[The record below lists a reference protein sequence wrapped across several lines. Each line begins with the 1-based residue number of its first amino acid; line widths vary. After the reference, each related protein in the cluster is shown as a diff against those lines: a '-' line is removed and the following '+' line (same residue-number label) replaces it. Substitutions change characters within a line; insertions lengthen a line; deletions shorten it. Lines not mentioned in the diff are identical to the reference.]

1 MAGDS
6 DKRLRH
12 RAMRRIVLR
21 MITLL
26 LGLLLGAFSI
36 YLVMV
41 DICPKGGVWN
51 IPFLIGDS
59 GGIIKLFGFLISGI
73 LLAIY
78 VLLSYKAEI
87 DFGYGMQGIINPVSK
102 SSDDTKCSSR
112 CTVEDINCLL
122 YGDTS
127 IPDKSDGSK
136 VPDTTELA
144 LATVFLTACLTP
156 KEIFPVI
163 DERIKTDT
171 HSLRVDTKLSIK
183 VPYNFQGHSIVIP
196 ALFCRRDDYPD
207 ALSIEGLSECD
218 ITSMNLQESI
228 DYISEIVTCCLPEL
242 KRGEN
247 KDLKKIVLHFIGT
260 VQETSNTNTGG
271 ANISRSDQLHN
282 ICDELDKVAQSGD
295 CYPNVWE
302 RVRVIKFFLRLL
314 LDSYPI
320 CIRIGVKESVNE
332 QLIQKWDSHCLR
344 YLACRARTEI
354 IRVTYRMPLTH
365 VDPYWSERGVTR
377 LVARF
382 IRRPNTIYYGLNN
395 ADRTQSYHLQVA
407 GFENSFCST
416 ANLKYFW
423 PCKTQAND
431 DPPHPEAEIALSQ
444 TRCGQRHFW
453 LCAKNGE
460 GFSNWAL
467 MYRHMPRSF
476 NSYHAALIASSLT
489 AAMLW
494 VLFGTIFN
502 GGYCSISERSNSQII
517 IGLITVLATI
527 AMAYISKE
535 DKSTRGADFGPFV
548 VAFIIIVA
556 AISSLLYAAK
566 DYLPDVDW
574 ILVQTVLVACFVLL
588 VSCSFALLARTFA
601 WWRILGRFRKET
613 EASVNLTEPSANNQK
628 GDVKSCA
635 RLASGWAASN
645 CAHPAPGRS
654 NCPICGSPES
664 AYKGNKCSVRNVF
677 VPMAVKQTKER
688 KEKKRVE
695 RIKRAVFFPFSFL
708 D

>member
-1 MAGDS
+1 ME
-6 DKRLRH
+6 
-12 RAMRRIVLR
+12 
-21 MITLL
+21 
-26 LGLLLGAFSI
+26 
-36 YLVMV
+36 
-41 DICPKGGVWN
+41 CGGV
-51 IPFLIGDS
+51 
-59 GGIIKLFGFLISGI
+59 
-73 LLAIY
+73 
-78 VLLSYKAEI
+78 
-87 DFGYGMQGIINPVSK
+87 INSVSN
-102 SSDDTKCSSR
+102 SRYETKCSDE
-112 CTVEDINCLL
+112 CTVRDINCLVF
-122 YGDTS
+122 GDPS
-127 IPDKSDGSK
+127 IRVRPDGSK
-136 VPDTTELA
+136 VLDTTELA

-242 KRGEN
+242 NRDAN
-247 KDLKKIVLHFIGT
+247 KQVKEGVFHFIGT
-260 VQETSNTNTGG
+260 AQETSNTNTSGVTR
-271 ANISRSDQLHN
+271 NRDEQLQT
-282 ICDELDKVAQSGD
+282 ICSGIGVVTQQEG
-295 CYPNVWE
+295 CYPEIYE
-302 RVRVIKFFLRLL
+302 RAKIVICFLRLL
-314 LDSYPI
+314 LDGYPI
-320 CIRIGVKESVNE
+320 CVRIGVKEGVNE
-332 QLIQKWDSHCLR
+332 RLIQKWDSHCLR

-365 VDPYWSERGVTR
+365 VDPYWSKKGVR
-377 LVARF
+377 HCIAWFV
-382 IRRPNTIYYGLNN
+382 RRPNTIYYGLNN

-416 ANLKYFW
+416 VSLKYFR
-423 PCKTQAND
+423 PCKTQTND
-431 DPPHPEAEIALSQ
+431 DPSRPEAEIALSQ

-502 GGYCSISERSNSQII
+502 DGNCSTSEGNNSQII
-517 IGLITVLATI
+517 IGLITILATI
-527 AMAYISKE
+527 AMAYISRE
-535 DKSTRGADFGPFV
+535 VKSVRGADSGPFV
-548 VAFIIIVA
+548 VASIVIAA
-556 AISSLLYAAK
+556 AILSLLYAAK
-566 DYLPDVDW
+566 DNLPYVDW
-574 ILVQTVLVACFVLL
+574 ELVQTVLVVCFALL
-588 VSCSFALLARTFA
+588 VSCSVALLVRTLV
-601 WWRILGRFRKET
+601 WWRILSRFRNET
-613 EASVNLTEPSANNQK
+613 EASVNLTEPFANNQK
-628 GDVKSCA
+628 GDIKSCA

-645 CAHPAPGRS
+645 CAHPAPNKS
-654 NCPICGSPES
+654 NCPVCEHLVIK
-664 AYKGNKCSVRNVF
+664 YKKNRCYVRDAF
-677 VPMAVKQTKER
+677 VPMAVKQRKER
-688 KEKKRVE
+688 ENGPSCMGRG
-695 RIKRAVFFPFSFL
+695 VFFSSLFP